1 MLQILIPVLC
11 NVMPWTFTF
20 RTLDYFINL
29 NSKLKCQ
36 RSTTSEFEDIGK
48 EIRICDENSV
58 SSGLYLFATD
68 VCLNLIF
75 FKLAI
80 LKLTQMILRYI
91 PWFDKPFKVYN
102 KTDTIKKLKYKFI
115 YVQYNVYSVQ
125 WYNTSWMRR
134 QIQVFYDLCLKNWT
148 ELKKSK

>member
-1 MLQILIPVLC
+1 M
-11 NVMPWTFTF
+11 
-20 RTLDYFINL
+20 
-29 NSKLKCQ
+29 KCQ

-102 KTDTIKKLKYKFI
+102 KTDTIKNLSTNLSM
-115 YVQYNVYSVQ
+115 YNITCTVYSGTILVEWEGKFRFFMIFVWKTGQ
-125 WYNTSWMRR
+125 S
-134 QIQVFYDLCLKNWT
+134 
-148 ELKKSK
+148 